1 MPAPPDDQHAAPEA
15 APVPSEPFE
24 YAVLR
29 VVPRVERNE
38 AVNVGVVVFC
48 RTRGYL
54 AARIDLG
61 ERQLAV
67 LRALAPD
74 LDVEAVRSH
83 LDAMR
88 RIVAGEPDAGPI
100 AEMAP
105 PERFRWVTAPASTMI
120 QPSEVHG
127 GITESPERSLEDL
140 FDRLVG

>member
-1 MPAPPDDQHAAPEA
+1 MPVVPPEPGM
-15 APVPSEPFE
+15 EPFE

-54 AARIDLG
+54 AARIELG
-61 ERQLAV
+61 ARQLAV
-67 LRALAPD
+67 LQALAPD
-74 LDVEAVRSH
+74 LDLETVRAHLEAT
-83 LDAMR
+83 R
-88 RIVAGEPDAGPI
+88 RIVAGDPDAGPI
-100 AEMAP
+100 AEMAA

-127 GITESPERSLEDL
+127 GVTESPERSLDDL
-140 FDRLVG
+140 VARLVR

>member
-1 MPAPPDDQHAAPEA
+1 MPQPAPPDA
-15 APVPSEPFE
+15 VPPPGSEPFE

-38 AVNVGVVVFC
+38 SVNVGVVVFC

-54 AARIDLG
+54 DARIELG

-74 LDVEAVRSH
+74 LDVETVRSH
-83 LDAMR
+83 LEATR
-88 RIVAGEPDAGPI
+88 RIVAGESDAGPI

-120 QPSEVHG
+120 QPSEVHAG
-127 GITESPERSLEDL
+127 VTTSPGQSLEQL
-140 FDRLVG
+140 FDRLVR

>member
-1 MPAPPDDQHAAPEA
+1 MPPDVPPEIEA
-15 APVPSEPFE
+15 EPFE

-54 AARIDLG
+54 AARIELG
-61 ERQLAV
+61 DRQLAA
-67 LRALAPD
+67 LRALASD
-74 LDVEAVRSH
+74 LDLDAVRAH
-83 LDAMR
+83 LDATS
-88 RIVAGEPDAGPI
+88 RIIEGDPDAGPI
-100 AEMAP
+100 AEMAA

-127 GITESPERSLEDL
+127 GVTDAPEQSLNDL
-140 FDRLVG
+140 FERLVR

>member
-1 MPAPPDDQHAAPEA
+1 VTVDAQQ
-15 APVPSEPFE
+15 PFE

-54 AARIDLG
+54 DTCIELG
-61 ERQLAV
+61 ERQVAV
-67 LRALAPD
+67 LRALEPD
-74 LDVEAVRSH
+74 LDLDTVRAH
-83 LDAMR
+83 LDATR
-88 RIVAGEPDAGPI
+88 RIVAGEADAGPI

-120 QPSEVHG
+120 QPSDVHG
-127 GITESPERSLEDL
+127 GVTDSPERSLADL
-140 FDRLVG
+140 FDRLVR

>member
-1 MPAPPDDQHAAPEA
+1 VPPPVPPDEPTPREA
-15 APVPSEPFE
+15 FE
-24 YAVLR
+24 YAVLK

-54 AARIDLG
+54 GARIELG
-61 ERQLAV
+61 DRQLAV
-67 LRALAPD
+67 LHALAPD
-74 LDVEAVRSH
+74 LDLETVRAH
-83 LDAMR
+83 LDSTR

-100 AEMAP
+100 AEMAA

-127 GITESPERSLEDL
+127 GVTDSPERSLADL
-140 FDRLVG
+140 FERLVR